1 MQTRKND
8 SLQKMDWNT
17 QLVFSIFP
25 NRFNL
30 SLNEKGNNFHG
41 CKNFLISAIFLSIL
55 IFATSHAYTMDV
67 SMKPISD
74 KLKVQSSETRWIS
87 LGAGYRGTGLWTEN
101 ANSGNLNDGAYSN
114 DNARLYLNG
123 QLNQYF
129 KFEVNTECYFCNN
142 TGAGASPK
150 MSYNI
155 LDAIAK
161 FEYNRYLNIWGGRM
175 LAPTERGE
183 LNGPF
188 FHATH
193 DGFKTPF
200 FSQDFS
206 TKYGNGGAGMYGRD
220 DGATLWGSAEPRIV
234 PGTFS
239 YAMGIFRG
247 LRSSDTQG
255 PNQSGNVL
263 TAARFTYN
271 FLNPEK
277 NPGYYTAGTY
287 YGKAGDILALAFG
300 MSYQKDGAGS
310 FAHRSDFLGFVG
322 DALFEKVLPNNMG
335 VLTANG
341 EYKQFYADY
350 STAAFSDPGCFCMF
364 DGKSWTVTGLYLI
377 PVKVGIGHFQPYGR
391 FTSVQP
397 NRSSNRDEIE
407 AGVNYII
414 DGFNARISA
423 YYQHGDLIMK
433 GLNYA
438 PGTIGQAV
446 DVFKISFQLQI

>member
-1 MQTRKND
+1 MEKVNHND
-8 SLQKMDWNT
+8 SPASAWQMKNW
-17 QLVFSIFP
+17 
-25 NRFNL
+25 L
-30 SLNEKGNNFHG
+30 SFIAVGF
-41 CKNFLISAIFLSIL
+41 FIL
-55 IFATSHAYTMDV
+55 ASPIANSMDV
-67 SMKPISD
+67 SVKPISD
-74 KLKVQSSETRWIS
+74 KLKLQASETRWIK
-87 LGAGYRGTGLWTEN
+87 LGAGFRSTGLWVEN
-101 ANSGNLNDGAYSN
+101 QNTGNLGGGFNV

-123 QLNQYF
+123 QFHQYL
-129 KFEVNTECYFCNN
+129 KFEVNTECYFCDN
-142 TGAGASPK
+142 TASKDNPK

-161 FEYNRYLNIWGGRM
+161 FEFNRYFNVWGGRM

-206 TKYGNGGAGMYGRD
+206 TKYGSGGAGMYGRD
-220 DGATLWGSAEPRIV
+220 DGATLWGSVEPGIV

-247 LRSSDTQG
+247 LRSSTGEG
-255 PNQSGNVL
+255 PNPGGNVL

-300 MSYQKDGAGS
+300 MTYQKDGAGS
-310 FAHRSDFLGFVG
+310 LAHRSDFLGFVG
-322 DALFEKVLPNNMG
+322 DMLFEKVLPQNMG
-335 VLTANG
+335 VLTANA
-341 EYKQFYADY
+341 EYKQFYANY
-350 STAAFSDPGCFCMF
+350 SSAAFNDKDCFCMF

-377 PVKVGIGHFQPYGR
+377 PTKIGIGQFQPYGR
-391 FTSVQP
+391 YTSVQP

-407 AGVNYII
+407 AGLNYII

-423 YYQHGDLIMK
+423 YYQHGDLFTR

-438 PGTIGQAV
+438 PTGISGRAV

>member
-1 MQTRKND
+1 MQASTIIPQVKSEQTR
-8 SLQKMDWNT
+8 SL
-17 QLVFSIFP
+17 
-25 NRFNL
+25 
-30 SLNEKGNNFHG
+30 LNIITLL
-41 CKNFLISAIFLSIL
+41 CFLLMALQV
-55 IFATSHAYTMDV
+55 HAYDV

-74 KLKVQSSETRWIS
+74 KLKVQSSEHRWIK
-87 LGAGYRGTGLWTEN
+87 LGAGYRGTGVWTEN
-101 ANSGNLNDGAYSN
+101 PNGNLNGGHYSN
-114 DNARLYLNG
+114 DNARIYLNG
-123 QLNQYF
+123 QFNEYF
-129 KFEVNTECYFCNN
+129 KFEVNTECFFCNN
-142 TGAGASPK
+142 TSSGDNPR

-161 FEYNRYLNIWGGRM
+161 FEYNRYFNLWGGRM

-188 FHATH
+188 YHATH

-206 TKYGNGGAGMYGRD
+206 TKFGDGGAGRYGRD
-220 DGATLWGSAEPRIV
+220 DGFTFWGSLEPKFI
-234 PGTFS
+234 PGTLG
-239 YAMGIFRG
+239 YAMGIYRG
-247 LRSSDTQG
+247 LESSKTLG
-255 PNQSGNVL
+255 PNPGGTVL
-263 TAARFTYN
+263 TAARVTYN

-277 NPGYYTAGTY
+277 NPGYYTSGTY

-300 MSYQKDGAGS
+300 MTYQKNGAGS

-322 DALFEKVLPNNMG
+322 DALFEKVLPNNWG
-335 VLTANG
+335 VFTANG
-341 EYKQFYADY
+341 EYKQFYANY
-350 STAAFSDPGCFCMF
+350 SVAAFNDKDCFCMF
-364 DGKSWTVTGLYLI
+364 DGKSWTVSGLYLI
-377 PVKVGIGHFQPYGR
+377 PHKIGIGQFQPYGR

-397 NRSSNRDEIE
+397 NHSSNRQEIE

-423 YYQHGDLIMK
+423 YYQHGDLLMK

-438 PGTIGQAV
+438 PGVTGQTA